1 MNNVEE
7 KRTAMVAIIDDWRSS
22 GKSKKQYCLENGI
35 NQAKFYYWYSRTNKT
50 EDSTAGFIPIQKPSG
65 VREIEVVYPNGVKLK
80 VNGDLSLLSQL
91 IHLY

>member
-1 MNNVEE
+1 M
-7 KRTAMVAIIDDWRSS
+7 AMIEDWRSS
-22 GKSKKQYCLENGI
+22 GKSKKGYCLENGI
-35 NQAKFYYWYSRTNKT
+35 NEAKFYYWYSRSKET
-50 EDSTAGFIPIQKPSG
+50 ENPTPGFIPIQKASI